1 MSQRRDFAGFHTRTP
16 NEARVVDYLLGG
28 KDNFAADRE
37 AAERAIALAPGL
49 PMMALESRRF
59 LGRVV
64 RFLVEAGIRQ
74 FIDLGCG
81 LPTQNNAHEVA
92 QAATPEARVVYVDF
106 DPVVVTHARALLA
119 DNVRTSVVQAD
130 VRDPDLILGHPDL
143 VRLIDL
149 KRPVAILL
157 ISTLQ
162 AVPEDEVVLDIVTR
176 LREAICPGSWMVISH
191 PTSDDRPEVTGR
203 LAAMFQDEEIVKG
216 TRRRDNLRTRAE
228 IEPYFDGLEL
238 ADPGIVRIPAW
249 RPDGAG
255 PGVDPESVWAI
266 AGAGRKPA

>member
-37 AAERAIALAPGL
+37 AAEQAVAVAPEL

-64 RFLVEAGIRQ
+64 RFLAGEGVRQ
-74 FIDLGCG
+74 FVDIGCG

-92 QAATPEARVVYVDF
+92 QAAEPQARVVYVDF
-106 DPVVVTHARALLA
+106 DPVVVTHARAILA
-119 DNVRTSVVQAD
+119 DDVRTSVVQAD
-130 VRDPDLILGHPDL
+130 MRDPGLILGHPDL

-149 KRPVAILL
+149 REPVAILL
-157 ISTLQ
+157 VSALQ
-162 AVPEDEVVLDIVTR
+162 AIPEDEVALDIVTR

-191 PTSDDRPEVTGR
+191 PVSDSRPDVTEQ
-203 LAAMFQDEEIVKG
+203 LATMFQNEEIVKG
-216 TRRRDNLRTRAE
+216 TRRRANVRAQAE
-228 IEPYFDGLEL
+228 IEPYFDGLDL
-238 ADPGIVRIPAW
+238 APPGIVRISAW
-249 RPDGAG
+249 RPDGGTPA
-255 PGVDPESVWAI
+255 VDPETVWTV
-266 AGAGRKPA
+266 AGVGRKP